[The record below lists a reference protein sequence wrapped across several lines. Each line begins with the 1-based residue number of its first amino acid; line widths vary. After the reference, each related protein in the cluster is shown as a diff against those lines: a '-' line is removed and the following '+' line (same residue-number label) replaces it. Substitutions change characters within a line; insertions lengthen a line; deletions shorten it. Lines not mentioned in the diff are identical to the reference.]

1 MKSWIVAGYYPSI
14 EIEECGRSL
23 KNMKLSNRSSALYYA
38 RAATT
43 VTAGISHLMLAS
55 M

>member
-1 MKSWIVAGYYPSI
+1 MKSWIESWYYPSI
-14 EIEECGRSL
+14 EEEYKRRL
-23 KNMKLSNRSSALYYA
+23 RNMKLSNRSSALYYS
-38 RAATT
+38 RPATT